1 MKEIILALGISGSG
15 KTYWSKQWA
24 EEDPEHRIRLNYDD
38 IRCMLGKYWVPD
50 KREQLVKDM
59 FDYTLAQAMYM
70 GYDIVIDNPEDDIS
84 LIEPETSSVDMIRL
98 IKVKTINELSE
109 ELENVNKTGVPAI
122 IDLKYIQERRVSEFK
137 KLGSTLKAFKS
148 ATNANVVLLGSTKN
162 VIVVTP
168 EDIRILKE

>member
-1 MKEIILALGISGSG
+1 MKNTFKDFTVNVKKSIDREYDGESNM
-15 KTYWSKQWA
+15 
-24 EEDPEHRIRLNYDD
+24 EPDYDD
-38 IRCMLGKYWVPD
+38 SQKVVDDNVISSIENSYD
-50 KREQLVKDM
+50 D
-59 FDYTLAQAMYM
+59 DYED
-70 GYDIVIDNPEDDIS
+70 YDIVVNNPDDDIS
-84 LIEPETSSVDMIRL
+84 LIEPETSNVDMIRL

-109 ELENVNKTGVPAI
+109 QLENVNKTGVPAI

-168 EDIRILKE
+168 EEIRIVKE

>member
-1 MKEIILALGISGSG
+1 MKNTFKDFTVNVKKSIDREYDGESNM
-15 KTYWSKQWA
+15 
-24 EEDPEHRIRLNYDD
+24 EPDYDD
-38 IRCMLGKYWVPD
+38 SQKVVDDNVISSIENSYED
-50 KREQLVKDM
+50 
-59 FDYTLAQAMYM
+59 DYEDYN
-70 GYDIVIDNPEDDIS
+70 IVVDNPDDDIS
-84 LIEPETSSVDMIRL
+84 LIEPETSNVDMIRL

-109 ELENVNKTGVPAI
+109 QLENVNKTGVPAI

-168 EDIRILKE
+168 EEIRILKE

>member
-1 MKEIILALGISGSG
+1 MKNTFKDFTVNVKKSIDREYDGESNM
-15 KTYWSKQWA
+15 
-24 EEDPEHRIRLNYDD
+24 EPDYDD
-38 IRCMLGKYWVPD
+38 SQKVVDDNVISSIENSYED
-50 KREQLVKDM
+50 
-59 FDYTLAQAMYM
+59 DYEDYN
-70 GYDIVIDNPEDDIS
+70 IVVDNPDDDIS
-84 LIEPETSSVDMIRL
+84 LIEPETSNVDMIRL

-109 ELENVNKTGVPAI
+109 QLENVNKTGVPAI

-168 EDIRILKE
+168 EEIRIVKE

>member
-1 MKEIILALGISGSG
+1 MKNTFKDFTVNVKKSIDREYDGESNM
-15 KTYWSKQWA
+15 
-24 EEDPEHRIRLNYDD
+24 EPDYDD
-38 IRCMLGKYWVPD
+38 SQKVVDDNVISSIENSYD
-50 KREQLVKDM
+50 D
-59 FDYTLAQAMYM
+59 DYED
-70 GYDIVIDNPEDDIS
+70 YDIVVNNPDDDIS

-109 ELENVNKTGVPAI
+109 QLENVNKTGVPAI

-168 EDIRILKE
+168 EEIRILKE

>member
-1 MKEIILALGISGSG
+1 MKNTFKDFTVNVKKSIDREYDAESNMEPDYDESQKTVEDNVISSI
-15 KTYWSKQWA
+15 
-24 EEDPEHRIRLNYDD
+24 EDSYED
-38 IRCMLGKYWVPD
+38 
-50 KREQLVKDM
+50 
-59 FDYTLAQAMYM
+59 
-70 GYDIVIDNPEDDIS
+70 YDIVIDNPDDDIS
-84 LIEPETSSVDMIRL
+84 LIEPEKSAVDMIRL
-98 IKVKTINELSE
+98 IKVRTIHELSE